1 MPQKRN
7 TKIVAT
13 IGPASNSKEM
23 IAELF
28 EAGVNMFRLNFS
40 HGTHDDHKAALNHIR
55 ALEKKKPGGPSL
67 CSPICRDR
75 SCASAHSR
83 TARLR

>member
-28 EAGVNMFRLNFS
+28 EAGREHVPAEFQPR
-40 HGTHDDHKAALNHIR
+40 HA
-55 ALEKKKPGGPSL
+55 
-67 CSPICRDR
+67 
-75 SCASAHSR
+75 
-83 TARLR
+83 